1 MKIKGEFVLLNEV
14 KEKSKVKVIKLNAQ
28 GKLLYKL
35 LDMGFVEGTILEIIR
50 EAPLYDPMELKIHNY
65 NLTLRKSEAN
75 LIEIEMI

>member
-1 MKIKGEFVLLNEV
+1 MLLNEV
-14 KEKSKVKVIKLNAQ
+14 KEKSKVKVIKLNAE

-35 LDMGFVEGTILEIIR
+35 LDMGFVQGAILEVIR

-75 LIEIEMI
+75 LIEIEII

>member
-1 MKIKGEFVLLNEV
+1 MLLNEV